1 MSPRGGVPAG
11 YLLRVAEPLDT
22 RWSSWFDGL
31 AIERDEDGTTRLTGT
46 VADQAQ
52 LHGLLTKVRDLGL
65 TLVSV
70 TRLAP
75 GGAETKPHAP
85 S

>member
-1 MSPRGGVPAG
+1 MTPRGGAPAV
-11 YLLRVAEPLDT
+11 YLLRVAERLDP

-31 AIERDEDGTTRLTGT
+31 AIEQDEDWTTRLTGT

-70 TRLAP
+70 TLLAP
-75 GGAETKPHAP
+75 SAAESKPEAP
-85 S
+85 R